1 MSLINQMLRDLEQR
15 NPQTAKPAPKLELR
29 STASGG
35 RRRGWLWLLGIAA
48 ALPIVYIWRQT
59 QTDAPA
65 AQAIQASAP
74 IQPAPLSIPAPIT
87 APPIAKP
94 TAKASTPMENA
105 SPPPATAIEPL
116 GVVNKPI
123 APELAIAAAPTPIPQ
138 TIAPVSAKP
147 VKATSPAQQA
157 EALYKRARAGTAMS
171 SIRENLLDALKL
183 EPTHLPARTLLL
195 QTLLKYRAS
204 PAEIAAF
211 VQESLALFP
220 NNLFFVKTQAH
231 LYVQQKN
238 FAAAVSILERIDS
251 NMVDDPAY
259 LALLAAGYQQQ
270 QQFTQAAP
278 LYRRLTELQA
288 DKAEYWL
295 GLAMNQDK
303 LNQIQAA
310 AESYR
315 QALDKNTLNAEV
327 VSYIK
332 QRLDALN

>member
-1 MSLINQMLRDLEQR
+1 
-15 NPQTAKPAPKLELR
+15 
-29 STASGG
+29 
-35 RRRGWLWLLGIAA
+35 
-48 ALPIVYIWRQT
+48 
-59 QTDAPA
+59 
-65 AQAIQASAP
+65 
-74 IQPAPLSIPAPIT
+74 
-87 APPIAKP
+87 
-94 TAKASTPMENA
+94 
-105 SPPPATAIEPL
+105 
-116 GVVNKPI
+116 
-123 APELAIAAAPTPIPQ
+123 
-138 TIAPVSAKP
+138 
-147 VKATSPAQQA
+147 
-157 EALYKRARAGTAMS
+157 MS

-220 NNLFFVKTQAH
+220 NDLLFVKTQAH

-251 NMVDDPAY
+251 NTVDDPAY

-315 QALDKNTLNAEV
+315 QALDKSTLNAEV

>member
-29 STASGG
+29 STANGG
-35 RRRGWLWLLGIAA
+35 RRRSWLWLLGIAA

-65 AQAIQASAP
+65 AQAIQTSAAV
-74 IQPAPLSIPAPIT
+74 QPAPLPVPAPIT
-87 APPIAKP
+87 APIAQP
-94 TAKASTPMENA
+94 TVPASTPIENA
-105 SPPPATAIEPL
+105 SPLPATVIEPS

-123 APELAIAAAPTPIPQ
+123 EPEQTIAAAPTPIPQ
-138 TIAPVSAKP
+138 VIAPVSAKQ

-171 SIRENLLDALKL
+171 TIREDLLDTLNL

-211 VQESLALFP
+211 VQESLELFP
-220 NNLFFVKTQAH
+220 KNLLFVKTQAH

-238 FAAAVSILERIDS
+238 FAAAVSLLERIDS
-251 NMVDDPAY
+251 NTVDDPAY

-270 QQFTQAAP
+270 QQFARAEP
-278 LYRRLTELQA
+278 IYRRLTELQA

-303 LNQIQAA
+303 LNQTQAA

-327 VSYIK
+327 ASYIK